1 MAEEN
6 NGVFGF
12 EYLEDAE
19 LEQSDVVG
27 CASML
32 KIASQP
38 IVCDIPRFPDW
49 PTGPIVNGPILGGPV
64 LGGF

>member
-1 MAEEN
+1 MAEVT

-27 CASML
+27 CASIL
-32 KIASQP
+32 RRPFPGP
-38 IVCDIPRFPDW
+38 IVVDIPRFPDF
-49 PTGPIVNGPILGGPV
+49 PAPIPVPMGP
-64 LGGF
+64 GF